1 MMVMRKLLLLC
12 FIAFIAF
19 GASAQNPVVLSLD
32 SCFALAKANNAELK
46 MNKLEIEKAHQ
57 VKAQIFTKYFPAG
70 VSIVFC
76 FLCF

>member
-19 GASAQNPVVLSLD
+19 GASSQNPVVLYLD

-46 MNKLEIEKAHQ
+46 MNK
-57 VKAQIFTKYFPAG
+57 
-70 VSIVFC
+70 
-76 FLCF
+76 